1 MKKYTYTTF
10 IKSFNGS
17 NLMPMGKW
25 SLLWKTILF
34 LIILSLF
41 ILLFCL
47 RGCQRQGGNTFG
59 PEQEYITPEGDTL
72 RGQIPR
78 LMNPSNSR
86 RRTPSTPTNGGYLPD
101 DAPHSEWPRDI
112 EGERNPNLPDK
123 NGNRIPPVNPDNR
136 ITDPDD
142 GREIDAAH
150 LFVILDSDANDDTFN
165 RFAEELANI
174 YPSSICSIVYY
185 NTLSKTLLL
194 EVKPEER
201 QSVKQN
207 LPNQIT
213 DISFYVVDVELLA
226 SNFQP
231 NDKAF
236 SYPEYSW
243 QYEPIQAYEAW
254 DITTGSQDVTVAII
268 DSYFDMYHPDL
279 DDIKVVHPYSVDRGN
294 NNVLPTLDV
303 LNTSEVAFMHGTHV
317 AGIVFGEINNS
328 EGACGIAP
336 SCKFMPISLGSTPTS
351 YTEIE
356 GILYAI
362 YKGAKVINLSIGQ
375 PFNPQIVSR
384 MSLENQVEIAQ
395 KEYKEKEALWDYIFK
410 LCEERNVTIVWAS
423 GNQNILSAMDVSK
436 RNSSTIRVDAV
447 DQTLRKAGFSNFG
460 TLPQYNIENSTIS
473 APGCGIVSSIPYGDY
488 FPSDGTSMAA
498 PIVTG
503 AVALMKSINI
513 NLKNGEIVEILK
525 ATSRPLVDNNIG
537 GLVQI
542 KDALEKV
549 REDFL
554 KYEDVMSNPQLLVGK
569 WESTSN
575 FNVLRDGIKTGEH
588 VKLTMIFKSPSE
600 GILQYQYL
608 DGENMGDIC
617 TANIKVDFSDSE
629 ITIRDLSNPTS
640 ESGRRFV
647 RSIYHCT
654 PDDNGFLRAS
664 QESEGDTDLLKFN
677 LRKIKE

>member
-10 IKSFNGS
+10 IKSLNGS
-17 NLMPMGKW
+17 NISPLGKW
-25 SLLWKTILF
+25 SLLWRTILF

-47 RGCQRQGGNTFG
+47 RGCQRQGGNTLG
-59 PEQEYITPEGDTL
+59 PEREYITPEGDTL
-72 RGQIPR
+72 RGQNPR

-86 RRTPSTPTNGGYLPD
+86 QRTPSAPTNGGYMPD
-101 DAPHSEWPRDI
+101 DATPSDWPRGID
-112 EGERNPNLPDK
+112 GERNPNLPDQ
-123 NGNRIPPVNPDNR
+123 NGNRIPPVNPDNK
-136 ITDPDD
+136 ITDPED

-150 LFVILDSDANDDTFN
+150 LFVILDSDANDETFN

-174 YPSSICSIVYY
+174 YQPSICSIVYY

-201 QSVKQN
+201 QAIKQN

-213 DISFYVVDVELLA
+213 DISFYVVDVELLV
-226 SNFQP
+226 SNFKP
-231 NDKAF
+231 NDIAF
-236 SYPEYSW
+236 NYPEHSW

-268 DSYFDMYHPDL
+268 DSYFDLYHPDL
-279 DDIKVVHPYSVDRGN
+279 DDIKVVHPYSVDRGT
-294 NNVLPTLDV
+294 NNVLPTAEV
-303 LNTSEVAFMHGTHV
+303 RNTNEVAFIHGTHV
-317 AGIVFGEINNS
+317 AGIVFGEINNN

-375 PFNPQIVSR
+375 PFDPQILSR
-384 MSLENQVEIAQ
+384 MSLEDQVEIAQ

-436 RNSSTIRVDAV
+436 RNPNTIRVDAV
-447 DQTLRKAGFSNFG
+447 DQRLRKAEFSNFG
-460 TLPQYNIENSTIS
+460 TLPEYNIYNSTIA
-473 APGCGIVSSIPYGDY
+473 APGCNIVSSIPYGDY
-488 FPSDGTSMAA
+488 FSTDGTSMAA
-498 PIVTG
+498 PIITG
-503 AVALMKSINI
+503 TVALMKSINI
-513 NLKNGEIVEILK
+513 NLKNDEIVDILK
-525 ATSRPLVDNNIG
+525 ATSKPLADDNIG

-549 REDFL
+549 RENFL
-554 KYEDVMSNPQLLVGK
+554 RYDDVMSNPQLLVGD

-575 FNVLRDGIKTGEH
+575 FSVEVNGVETGEH
-588 VKLTMIFKSPSE
+588 VKLTMTFNSPSE
-600 GILQYQYL
+600 GIMRYHYL
-608 DGENMGDIC
+608 DGENIGDIC
-617 TANIKVDFSDSE
+617 TANIKVEFTNAE
-629 ITIRDLSNPTS
+629 ITIRDLANPTN
-640 ESGRRFV
+640 ETGRRFV

-654 PDDNGFLRAS
+654 PDPNGFLRAS
-664 QESEGDTDLLKFN
+664 QETEGKTDLLKFN
-677 LRKIKE
+677 LRKITE